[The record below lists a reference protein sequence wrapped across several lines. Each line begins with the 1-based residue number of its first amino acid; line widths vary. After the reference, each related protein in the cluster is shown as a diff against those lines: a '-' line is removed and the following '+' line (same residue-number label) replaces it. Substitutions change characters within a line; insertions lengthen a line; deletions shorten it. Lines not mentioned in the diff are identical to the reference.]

1 MDTPIIGITLDHEE
15 PGGYSKFPWYAM
27 RAHYADAVKRA
38 GGMPLALPH
47 EPTLVD
53 KYLDTI
59 DGLIITGG
67 DFDVDPSLF
76 GAGHRHE
83 TVKTKESRTEFE
95 AALTR
100 GALERGG
107 PLLGICGGMQLLNVL
122 LGGTLIQHIPDQVAG
137 ALAHEQPGPRDQ
149 TSHDVTIQE
158 GTLLHRII
166 GGGGVRGDTTIA
178 VNSAHH
184 QAADSVPA
192 TAVVNAIAPDGVIE
206 GIEAPDYFFCLGV
219 QWHPEF
225 ELTDADVRIFAAFI
239 EAARR
244 HARPE

>member
-1 MDTPIIGITLDHEE
+1 MDIPIIGITLDREE

-27 RAHYADAVKRA
+27 RVHYATAVRRA
-38 GGMPLALPH
+38 GGLPLALPF

-53 KYLDTI
+53 KYLDTL
-59 DGLIITGG
+59 DGLILTGG

-76 GAGHRHE
+76 GAGHRHPA
-83 TVKTKESRTEFE
+83 VKTKATRTEFE

-107 PLLGICGGMQLLNVL
+107 PLLGICGGMQLLNVM
-122 LGGTLIQHIPDQVAG
+122 LGGTLIQHIPDEVEG
-137 ALAHEQPGPRDQ
+137 ALDHEQPGPRDQ
-149 TSHDVTIQE
+149 TSHDVTIKE

-166 GGGGVRGDTTIA
+166 GNGGGGGAIA

-184 QAADSVPA
+184 QAADAVPA
-192 TAVVNAIAPDGVIE
+192 TAIVNATAPDGVIE

-225 ELTDADVRIFAAFI
+225 EITDADVRIFAAFI

-244 HARPE
+244 YAKPE